1 MKEKHI
7 SLSTIDRL
15 RHVEQLNKSLAFW
28 RDSRLQRFVSRVG
41 VLLLFNILLK
51 AQEQFHYVRI

>member
-41 VLLLFNILLK
+41 VLLLF
-51 AQEQFHYVRI
+51 